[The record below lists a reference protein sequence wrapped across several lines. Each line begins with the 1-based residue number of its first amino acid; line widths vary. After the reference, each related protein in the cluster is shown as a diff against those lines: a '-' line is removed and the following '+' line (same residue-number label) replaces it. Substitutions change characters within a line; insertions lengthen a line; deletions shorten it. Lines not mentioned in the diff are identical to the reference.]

1 MEVKDCMSKNVCYC
15 KPEDKV
21 YEVAKLMCDKHI
33 GCVPVCNEK
42 NQMVGLITDRDII
55 LRTVS
60 CGKDAKATPVSD
72 IMTCNV
78 CSCEP
83 TASIDEATRLMS
95 DFQIRRIPV
104 CDCDNKIVG
113 ILSLGDLAHF
123 DDSVGKNEVC
133 NTLENICECGNNSK
147 NAE

>member
-1 MEVKDCMSKNVCYC
+1 
-15 KPEDKV
+15 
-21 YEVAKLMCDKHI
+21 
-33 GCVPVCNEK
+33 
-42 NQMVGLITDRDII
+42 
-55 LRTVS
+55 
-60 CGKDAKATPVSD
+60 
-72 IMTCNV
+72 
-78 CSCEP
+78 
-83 TASIDEATRLMS
+83 MS

-104 CDCDNKIVG
+104 CDSSNKIVG